1 MEICLNEEQDIPG
14 PIPSLFV
21 PVGGEATRLRP
32 LTADVS
38 KAGVRFLNRPLLEIG
53 AVSFA
58 RQGVRTFIFGV
69 KGFINYRSLHDY
81 FGEGLGIS
89 ARYGIQPRVHLRYSP
104 NVNDVGSAD
113 SARISMEYYE
123 SSGPMLVAQS
133 DNIVDINIR
142 EFLNLHQS
150 KKGVMTIALTTVK
163 DVEGFGIAELD
174 GESRISSF
182 TEKPSREE
190 ATSKLANTGIYVVG
204 QKLREIFKE
213 RELVEM
219 RNNGRLDFGKD
230 LIPYLLKKGYP
241 VYGYI
246 LKGLWYDIG
255 SPKAYLKAMKEMMV
269 KGQKFLFLEG
279 PLLGGRNVWVQGAS
293 TESLQRKE
301 DIKKKI
307 IEGRIRMG
315 DPVLIGRHCRIGDG
329 SVIKSSSIDNFSIIG
344 ENVEIENSAVLD
356 RSIIEDASRIS
367 NSIIGRHVVVK
378 SSKTAPSRISKTS
391 VIGDA
396 CTLGEGCE
404 IIGSQ
409 IYPHKQ
415 IYDGS
420 RIVNQIVR

>member
-1 MEICLNEEQDIPG
+1 MNEDREFAG
-14 PIPSLFV
+14 PLPSLFV

-53 AVSFA
+53 VVSFA
-58 RQGVRTFIFGV
+58 RQGVRTFIFGL

-89 ARYGIQPRVHLRYSP
+89 ARYGIQPRIHLRYSP

-113 SARISMEYYE
+113 SARISMDYYE
-123 SSGPMLVAQS
+123 SSGPMIVAQS
-133 DNIVDINIR
+133 DNIVDINVR
-142 EFLNLHQS
+142 DFLTVHHS
-150 KKGVMTIALTTVK
+150 RKGVMTIALTTVE

-174 GESRISSF
+174 SESKISSF
-182 TEKPSREE
+182 TEKPTREQV
-190 ATSKLANTGIYVVG
+190 TSKLANTGIYVVG
-204 QKLREIFKE
+204 QELREIFKE
-213 RELVEM
+213 PELVEM

-230 LIPYLLKKGYP
+230 LIPYLLRKGYP
-241 VYGYI
+241 VYGYT

-269 KGQKFLFLEG
+269 KGKKFLYLAGSLIE
-279 PLLGGRNVWVQGAS
+279 GRNIWVQGVS

-307 IEGRIRMG
+307 LGGRIKMG

-329 SVIKSSSIDNFSIIG
+329 TTINSSSIDNFTIIG
-344 ENVEIENSAVLD
+344 ENVEIESSAVLD
-356 RSIIEDASRIS
+356 RSIIENGTRIS
-367 NSIIGRHVVVK
+367 DSIIGRHVVVK
-378 SSKTAPSRISKTS
+378 SSKISPSRISKTS
-391 VIGDA
+391 VIGDG
-396 CTLGEGCE
+396 CTLGEGCQ
-404 IIGSQ
+404 ISGSQ
-409 IYPHKQ
+409 IYPHKR

-420 RIVNQIVR
+420 RIVNQIVK